1 MDPLSIS
8 ASIVALL
15 QLSGKVIDVL
25 SAITS
30 FSAETRSLTIE
41 INTTRALLSSIAE
54 IASVDETWNQN
65 LRTLTV
71 QDGPMQ
77 ILDSLLSKLERRL
90 SREVEAK
97 SGLGQLKRKIVWP
110 WRVDETRQMVRTAR
124 EARGL
129 LAGALAVD
137 HL

>member
-8 ASIVALL
+8 ASIAALL
-15 QLSGKVIDVL
+15 QISGTVIDL
-25 SAITS
+25 ISAITS
-30 FSAETRSLTIE
+30 SSAETRSLTIE

-54 IASVDETWNQN
+54 IASVDGTWNQN
-65 LRTLTV
+65 LRRLTI
-71 QDGPMQ
+71 QDGPVQM
-77 ILDSLLSKLERRL
+77 LDSLLSKLEHRL
-90 SREVEAK
+90 SREVETK
-97 SGLGQLKRKIVWP
+97 GGLRQLKRKIIWP

-129 LAGALAVD
+129 LAGALAMD

>member
-54 IASVDETWNQN
+54 IASVDETWDQN